1 MLAVI
6 FTDHLAVKN
15 PAQALTY
22 AGISAGPGKPNE
34 ELDIIGPGIN
44 SASLESRSLW
54 INLVPGEDWFV
65 SATYTPAGGAAIVL
79 PKAKC
84 RPVPDSAAVPD
95 NCTRVS
101 VDVTGLPAGT
111 GSISLTVNWVDR
123 MRAGLAFGRNNAIL
137 ICTRAWW
144 QNKTTASQNEVLVH
158 EAGHQVGMVS
168 PGNAKLPD
176 EVKTRYDNA
185 KGHVGNHCHHG
196 IPDGQ
201 ARYDSEADFGLSDC
215 VMYGAANAHQSFC
228 ENCAPAVIKVDLS
241 AGWTRF

>member
-111 GSISLTVNWVDR
+111 GR
-123 MRAGLAFGRNNAIL
+123 
-137 ICTRAWW
+137 
-144 QNKTTASQNEVLVH
+144 
-158 EAGHQVGMVS
+158 
-168 PGNAKLPD
+168 
-176 EVKTRYDNA
+176 
-185 KGHVGNHCHHG
+185 
-196 IPDGQ
+196 PDGQ